1 MSAPAASRGA
11 LPLPPPEY
19 SQQYQNALI
28 RQLETIFRQITNP
41 GPFICA
47 PDLSSDSRANAGLR
61 ILNPPVSTTGVAPS
75 GLISGDVW
83 ADASGSAT
91 AFVGTGSV
99 NGGTLTITAVTSGTL
114 AVGQGITGT
123 GIPRSTRITALG
135 TGTGGVGTYTLN
147 ESFTSASATVTAF
160 TSPVLRILP

>member
-1 MSAPAASRGA
+1 MSTPAASRGA

-28 RQLETIFRQITNP
+28 RQLETIFRQQANP

-47 PDLSSDSRANAGLR
+47 PDLSADSRANAGLR
-61 ILNPPVSTTGVAPS
+61 ILNIPVSTTGTAPS

-99 NGGTLTITAVTSGTL
+99 TGGVLNVTAVTSGTL
-114 AVGQGITGT
+114 AVGQGLTGT
-123 GIPRSTRITALG
+123 NIPRSTKVIALG
-135 TGTGGVGTYTLN
+135 TGTGGTGTYTLN
-147 ESFTSASATVTAF
+147 EAFTAASTTVTGY
-160 TSPVLRILP
+160 TSPALRILP

>member
-28 RQLETIFRQITNP
+28 RQLETIIRQITNP

-47 PDLSSDSRANAGLR
+47 PDLSSDSRANSGLR
-61 ILNPPVSTTGVAPS
+61 ILNPPVSTTGTPPS
-75 GLISGDVW
+75 GLTSGDVW

-91 AFVGTGSV
+91 AFVGTGSIS
-99 NGGTLTITAVTSGTL
+99 GGTMTITAVTSGTL

-123 GIPRSTRITALG
+123 NVPRSTRIKSLG
-135 TGTGGVGTYTLN
+135 TGTGGTGTYILN
-147 ESFTSASATVTAF
+147 ETFTAASTTLTAF
-160 TSPVLRILP
+160 TSPVLRIVP

>member
-1 MSAPAASRGA
+1 

-19 SQQYQNALI
+19 SQQYQNGLI
-28 RQLETIFRQITNP
+28 RQLETIFRQLSNP

-61 ILNPPVSTTGVAPS
+61 ILNIPVSTTGTAPS

-99 NGGTLTITAVTSGTL
+99 NGGVLTITAVTSGTL
-114 AVGQGITGT
+114 AVGQGITGPNT
-123 GIPRSTRITALG
+123 TPGAIIPRSTKIVALG
-135 TGTGGVGTYTLN
+135 TGTGGAGTYTLN
-147 ESFTSASATVTAF
+147 EAFTSTSTTITAF